1 MENGANRLKKH
12 LSSSRFFN
20 PKTRVTQ
27 VLSVTY
33 LWDSVTD

>member
-12 LSSSRFFN
+12 LSNSRFFN

-27 VLSVTY
+27 GLSVGY
-33 LWDSVTD
+33 SWESVTD